1 MAYTAALIN
10 VAFTAGDDTWRPVW
24 LENRLHYVTNAEN
37 MTFQIPGFRRAHDWF
52 PSEIYYTATAKT
64 NVTTSASI
72 DNATAT
78 VVGGA
83 TDVNEPEFVSLLDK
97 MASTTIA
104 TNAITGRT
112 EEIEHRLETMQQ
124 EVQINLKDI
133 QDHLKMVA
141 DLLRQQQR
149 K

>member
-1 MAYTAALIN
+1 MAHAAALIN
-10 VAFTAGDDTWRPVW
+10 GAFTAANDSWRPVW
-24 LENRLHYVTNAEN
+24 LENRLYYVANAEN

-64 NVTTSASI
+64 VKEFNDKYFKDDPTAASI

-78 VVGGA
+78 AVGGA
-83 TDVNEPEFVSLLDK
+83 TGVKEPEFVSLLDK

-104 TNAITGRT
+104 TNATTGRT

-124 EVQINLKDI
+124 E
-133 QDHLKMVA
+133 
-141 DLLRQQQR
+141 
-149 K
+149 